1 MSVTELNKDNF
12 EKEVM
17 EANVP
22 VLIDFWASWCG
33 PCRMMSPVID
43 KIAEEMGDKLKV
55 CKVNVDESKIFN
67 FPSGLFAFEEC
78 RQFALLSPLGDGVYP
93 MWLQSTENITP
104 CFIVFDPAI
113 IDGAYKITLN
123 SSEKKLLKIDDSS
136 NVRCLS
142 IAVVPE
148 DYKKTTVNMKC
159 PIVINSDENLA
170 AQVILPEKYEIRLPI
185 YVDKGAK

>member
-55 CKVNVDESKIFN
+55 CKVNVDEN
-67 FPSGLFAFEEC
+67 HE
-78 RQFALLSPLGDGVYP
+78 
-93 MWLQSTENITP
+93 
-104 CFIVFDPAI
+104 
-113 IDGAYKITLN
+113 
-123 SSEKKLLKIDDSS
+123 
-136 NVRCLS
+136 
-142 IAVVPE
+142 
-148 DYKKTTVNMKC
+148 
-159 PIVINSDENLA
+159 LA
-170 AQVILPEKYEIRLPI
+170 EKYEIMTIPAFIVIKNGAEAGRT
-185 YVDKGAK
+185 KGVQPKEDILKLI

>member
-55 CKVNVDESKIFN
+55 CKVN
-67 FPSGLFAFEEC
+67 L
-78 RQFALLSPLGDGVYP
+78 
-93 MWLQSTENITP
+93 
-104 CFIVFDPAI
+104 
-113 IDGAYKITLN
+113 
-123 SSEKKLLKIDDSS
+123 
-136 NVRCLS
+136 
-142 IAVVPE
+142 
-148 DYKKTTVNMKC
+148 
-159 PIVINSDENLA
+159 DENHELA
-170 AQVILPEKYEIRLPI
+170 EKYEIMTIPAFI
-185 YVDKGAK
+185 VIKNGAEAGRTIGVQPKEDILKLI

>member
-55 CKVNVDESKIFN
+55 CKVNVDEN
-67 FPSGLFAFEEC
+67 HE
-78 RQFALLSPLGDGVYP
+78 
-93 MWLQSTENITP
+93 
-104 CFIVFDPAI
+104 
-113 IDGAYKITLN
+113 
-123 SSEKKLLKIDDSS
+123 
-136 NVRCLS
+136 
-142 IAVVPE
+142 
-148 DYKKTTVNMKC
+148 
-159 PIVINSDENLA
+159 LA
-170 AQVILPEKYEIRLPI
+170 EKYEIMTIPAFI
-185 YVDKGAK
+185 VIKNGAEAGRTIGVKPKEDILKLI

>member
-55 CKVNVDESKIFN
+55 CKVNVDEN
-67 FPSGLFAFEEC
+67 HE
-78 RQFALLSPLGDGVYP
+78 
-93 MWLQSTENITP
+93 
-104 CFIVFDPAI
+104 
-113 IDGAYKITLN
+113 
-123 SSEKKLLKIDDSS
+123 
-136 NVRCLS
+136 
-142 IAVVPE
+142 
-148 DYKKTTVNMKC
+148 
-159 PIVINSDENLA
+159 LA
-170 AQVILPEKYEIRLPI
+170 EKYEIMTIPAFI
-185 YVDKGAK
+185 VIKNGAEAGRTIEVQPKEDILKLI